1 MTMWIKQVL
10 VRAFYIYLALHAIA
24 FLFIA
29 FMYVIA
35 KSPNFNVSYT
45 GDPFKGIFFCLLVSG
60 IVQLF
65 QKPNRQAAQSRQ
77 TYLDVVTEL
86 LNGDRA
92 AAIRLFNYNKE
103 KFGGKTDEWLWQKVI
118 RDIERDRR

>member
-1 MTMWIKQVL
+1 MDWIKQVL
-10 VRAFYIYLALHAIA
+10 VRAFYIYLGLHAIV

-35 KSPNFNVSYT
+35 KSPNFNVAYT
-45 GDPFKGIFFCLLVSG
+45 GDPFKGIFFCILVSA

-65 QKPNRQAAQSRQ
+65 KKPNRQVAQSRQ
-77 TYLDVVTEL
+77 RTYLDVVTEL
-86 LNGDRA
+86 LHGDQN

-103 KFGGKTDEWLWQKVI
+103 KFGGKSDEWLWQKVI